1 MATHEEPLPAWL
13 EAELR
18 AQGLVPPPKQPKP
31 PKREPPK
38 AAYGRGEECPY

>member
-1 MATHEEPLPAWL
+1 MATHEEPVPAWL

-31 PKREPPK
+31 LKREMSKP
-38 AAYGRGEECPY
+38 AYGRGEECQF

>member
-18 AQGLVPPPKQPKP
+18 AQGLVPPPKPKP

-38 AAYGRGEECPY
+38 AAYGRGEECPF